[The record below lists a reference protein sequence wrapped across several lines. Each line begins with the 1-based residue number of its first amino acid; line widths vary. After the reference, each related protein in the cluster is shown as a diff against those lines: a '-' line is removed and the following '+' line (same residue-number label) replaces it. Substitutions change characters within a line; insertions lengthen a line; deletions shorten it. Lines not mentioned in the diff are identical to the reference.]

1 MILQGMNRERAPFVL
16 TPDFE
21 YVLGKRV
28 GVVGLHVVLFTRSIF
43 CSIRSCS
50 RSLRILQ

>member
-1 MILQGMNRERAPFVL
+1 MKKTSWLIMILQGMNRERAPFVL

-28 GVVGLHVVLFTRSIF
+28 SEMFVHVEPV
-43 CSIRSCS
+43 CS
-50 RSLRILQ
+50 

>member
-1 MILQGMNRERAPFVL
+1 MNRERAPFVL

-28 GVVGLHVVLFTRSIF
+28 GVVCLCVCLVITGLSGCNVGIGVV
-43 CSIRSCS
+43 
-50 RSLRILQ
+50 QEV